1 MTWNYYFS
9 GDVENYKRATETF
22 KTSQNLGISLT
33 ADSMKAYKD
42 FEKELQKQKED
53 GVLHQITD
61 MFRNM
66 RKTPKW

>member
-1 MTWNYYFS
+1 M
-9 GDVENYKRATETF
+9 ENYKRATETF

-66 RKTPKW
+66 RKTPK

>member
-1 MTWNYYFS
+1 MIFS
-9 GDVENYKRATETF
+9 GDVENYKAATESF
-22 KTSQNLGISLT
+22 KTSQNLGISLS

-66 RKTPKW
+66 KKSK